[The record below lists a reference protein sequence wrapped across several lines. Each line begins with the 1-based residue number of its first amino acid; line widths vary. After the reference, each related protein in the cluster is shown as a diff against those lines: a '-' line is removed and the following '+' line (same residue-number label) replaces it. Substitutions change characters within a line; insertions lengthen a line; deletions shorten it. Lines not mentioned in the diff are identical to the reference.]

1 MATSFI
7 GFVYGLLDFFKDI
20 PVCASNNHS
29 TRLPLYGL
37 ILFPPMS
44 LGMLN
49 PSIFLTALDYART
62 LCISVVGGILPA
74 LLIAWKQHH
83 QQKYSQGMNIMLV
96 PGDWATLALV
106 IFVSLSVIFKQI
118 LSI

>member
-1 MATSFI
+1 
-7 GFVYGLLDFFKDI
+7 
-20 PVCASNNHS
+20 
-29 TRLPLYGL
+29 
-37 ILFPPMS
+37 MS

-49 PSIFLTALDYART
+49 PSIFFTALDYAGT